1 MSVAIERFK
10 KKKSASISS
19 ENIDVQLQKAIK
31 DSFSLVMAAHRGIP
45 AEIAFRIGADLL
57 LHQDQLAQILHVSVK
72 TLRAYAQANKKLD
85 PPSSEQV
92 LKLHAMH
99 LKGEEVFGT
108 SQAFGNW
115 LQKPAHGLEGQVPL
129 MLLQTSEGIDLI
141 IEELE
146 RIAYG
151 DFS

>member
-1 MSVAIERFK
+1 MSVAAIKPK
-10 KKKSASISS
+10 KKKPATDSR
-19 ENIDVQLQKAIK
+19 EDIDLLLQGAIK

-45 AEIAFRIGADLL
+45 AQTAFQIAADLL

-72 TLRAYAQANKKLD
+72 TLRAYAQTGKTLD
-85 PPSSEQV
+85 PPASEQV

-99 LKGEEVFGT
+99 IKGEEVFGT
-108 SQAFGNW
+108 SPAFRNW
-115 LQKPAHGLEGQVPL
+115 LQKPAHGFEGQLPL
-129 MLLQTSEGIDLI
+129 TLLQTSEGIDLI

>member
-1 MSVAIERFK
+1 MSLATERSRK
-10 KKKSASISS
+10 KKTASESS
-19 ENIDVQLQKAIK
+19 EQVDIGLQRAIR

-45 AEIAFRIGADLL
+45 AETAFKIGADLL
-57 LHQDQLAQILHVSVK
+57 LHQDLLAQILHVSVK
-72 TLRAYAQANKKLD
+72 TLRTYAQSGKRLD

-92 LKLHAMH
+92 LKLHLMH

-108 SQAFGNW
+108 SQAFRNW
-115 LQKPAHGLEGQVPL
+115 LEKPAHGFEGQIPL
-129 MLLQTSEGIDLI
+129 TLLQTSEGIDLI

>member
-1 MSVAIERFK
+1 MSVAIDRSK

-19 ENIDVQLQKAIK
+19 ENIDLQLQKAIK

-72 TLRAYAQANKKLD
+72 TLRAYAQANKKLN

-115 LQKPAHGLEGQVPL
+115 LQKPAHGFEGQVPL